1 MMRHVS
7 KAALLS
13 CGLLLSPCAGLAQS
27 ESAPPDLTEIL
38 ARSDAQDPYAMAAH
52 AMLLLDGT
60 YLPYDAAQ
68 AGRLA
73 QASAAAGNRQGKL
86 LMVVFLE
93 HGVGMAPDPARAAQ
107 LLEEVA
113 DSGLPDALY
122 MRAMDRAIDDP
133 DAALTDLRLAGAQ
146 GHVPSLQ
153 VLATLRSWDEMDAAT
168 APAGTTPPA
177 DAPPATGS
185 TPDRNVIIALQA
197 MLGQLDLFKGVP
209 TGEMGAD
216 TITAIVLYQV
226 AHGLPTDGQPSPAL
240 RDHVAQTLAQSR

>member
-1 MMRHVS
+1 MMHHVT

-13 CGLLLSPCAGLAQS
+13 LGLLLIPGAGLTQS
-27 ESAPPDLTEIL
+27 ESDPPDLSEIL
-38 ARSDAQDPYAMAAH
+38 ARSEARDPFAMAAH

-60 YLPYDAAQ
+60 SLPYDAEQ
-68 AGRLA
+68 AGQLA
-73 QASAAAGNRQGKL
+73 QASANAGNRHGKL

-93 HGVGMAPDPARAAQ
+93 HGVGMARDPARAAQ
-107 LLEEVA
+107 LLEELA

-122 MRAMDRAIDDP
+122 MRAMDRANNDP
-133 DAALTDLRLAGAQ
+133 EAALTDLRLAGAQ
-146 GHVPSLQ
+146 GHRESLQ
-153 VLATLRSWDEMDAAT
+153 VLATLRSWEEMDAAT
-168 APAGTTPPA
+168 AAPTEAPA
-177 DAPPATGS
+177 DTGS
-185 TPDRNVIIALQA
+185 APDRNMIIALQA
-197 MLGQLDLFKGVP
+197 MLGQLGHFNGVP